1 MEKHIE
7 LLEKYWGF
15 HSFLPLQ
22 KEIIESLLSGHDTV
36 AIMATGSGKS
46 LCYQLPAVCLGGL
59 TVVISPLI
67 SLMKD
72 QVDDLNA
79 RGIPAA
85 SYNSSFGRGAKEK
98 TEVDL
103 KNNNIRLLFISPERC
118 MQPTFLE
125 SLKELPVTLIAIDE
139 AHCIS
144 EWGHHFRPEY
154 RQLSTLKLHFPL
166 VPVVAL
172 TATAIPEIRKDIS
185 IELELSD
192 PCEFVGT
199 FNRSNLHYRVLPK
212 KNSLEV
218 LLNFVGQHK
227 NDSGIIYCL
236 SKKDTEKIASTLQKN
251 GYKAL
256 AYHAGLS
263 SEVRKQTQDAFIH
276 DTVPIIC
283 ATIAFG
289 MGIDKPNVR
298 YVIHYDLPKTIE
310 SYYQETG
317 RAGRDG
323 QSSECILFYS
333 RGDIFKIRYLLER
346 DGLDECQVE
355 IALSKL
361 QDMVHYCE
369 SSSCRRKFLL
379 NYFGETY
386 PGNNCDSCDNCVQPG
401 EMIGENGSTKNTF
414 TSPYQLHTTV
424 SEDTQK
430 TIDNYPISKEIE
442 PQSSLKQIFRLNQ
455 EISDLTVK
463 LNDLKDIRDELL
475 EEALNSGTKQQG
487 NYVLQSS
494 IRRVRQLNLE
504 TFKRLY
510 PAVFMEIGS
519 VTLKDAEEIIG
530 KDKVT
535 DLCTYKET
543 ERYTVIDTEKE
554 RE

>member
-1 MEKHIE
+1 MKGLIE

-15 HSFLPLQ
+15 HTFLPLQ

-46 LCYQLPAVCLGGL
+46 LCYQLPAVYLGGL
-59 TVVISPLI
+59 TIVISPLI

-79 RGIPAA
+79 RGIPAT
-85 SYNSSFGRGAKEK
+85 SYNSSLVRSAREK
-98 TEVDL
+98 TGIDL
-103 KNNNIRLLFISPERC
+103 KNNNVRLLFISPEKC
-118 MQPTFLE
+118 MQPMFLE

-154 RQLSTLKLHFPL
+154 RHLSALKLHFPH

-172 TATAIPEIRKDIS
+172 TATAIPEIRKDIN
-185 IELELSD
+185 IQLGLSN
-192 PCEFVGT
+192 PREFVSS
-199 FNRSNLHYRVLPK
+199 FNRSNLHYNVLPK
-212 KNSLEV
+212 KDSLKV
-218 LLNFVGQHK
+218 LLNYVGQHR

-251 GYKAL
+251 GFNAL
-256 AYHAGLS
+256 PYHAGLS
-263 SEVRKQTQDAFIH
+263 SEIRRKTQDAFVH
-276 DTVPIIC
+276 GAVPIIC

-323 QSSECILFYS
+323 QPSECILFYS

-346 DGLDECQVE
+346 DGFNEHQAE

-361 QDMVHYCE
+361 QDMIQYCE
-369 SSSCRRKFLL
+369 SSSCRRKLML
-379 NYFGETY
+379 NYFGEDY
-386 PGNNCDSCDNCVQPG
+386 PGNNCGSCDNCLQPG
-401 EMIGENGSTKNTF
+401 EITANYEYTEKTF
-414 TSPYQLHTTV
+414 TSASQLLSHDN
-424 SEDTQK
+424 EDAQK
-430 TIDNYPISKEIE
+430 TINNDLFYQEGE
-442 PQSSLKQIFRLNQ
+442 PQTSLKQIFQLTQ

-463 LNDLKDIRDELL
+463 LKDLKAKKDELL
-475 EEALNSGTKQQG
+475 DAALKSGTKQQG

-510 PAVFMEIGS
+510 PDVFMEIGS
-519 VTLKDAEEIIG
+519 VTLKDAEEMIG
-530 KDKVT
+530 KEKVT
-535 DLCTYKET
+535 DLCTYKEST
-543 ERYTVIDTEKE
+543 KYTVIDTEQGK
-554 RE
+554 

>member
-1 MEKHIE
+1 MKELIE

-15 HSFLPLQ
+15 HTFLPLQ
-22 KEIIESLLSGHDTV
+22 KEIIESLLIGHDTV

-46 LCYQLPAVCLGGL
+46 LCYQLPAVYLGGL
-59 TVVISPLI
+59 TIVISPLI

-79 RGIPAA
+79 RGIPAT
-85 SYNSSFGRGAKEK
+85 SYNSSLVRSAREK
-98 TEVDL
+98 TGVDL
-103 KNNNIRLLFISPERC
+103 KNNNVRLLFISPEKC
-118 MQPTFLE
+118 MQPMFLE
-125 SLKELPVTLIAIDE
+125 SLKELSVTLIAIDE

-154 RQLSTLKLHFPL
+154 RHLSALKLHFPH

-172 TATAIPEIRKDIS
+172 TATAIPEIRKDIN
-185 IELELSD
+185 IQLGLSN
-192 PCEFVGT
+192 PREFVSS
-199 FNRSNLHYRVLPK
+199 FNRSNLHYNVLPK
-212 KNSLEV
+212 KDSQKV
-218 LLNFVGQHK
+218 LLNFVGQHR

-251 GYKAL
+251 GFNAL
-256 AYHAGLS
+256 PYHAGLS
-263 SEVRKQTQDAFIH
+263 SEIRRKTQDAFVH
-276 DTVPIIC
+276 GAVPIIC

-323 QSSECILFYS
+323 QPSECILFYS

-346 DGLDECQVE
+346 DGFNEHQAE

-361 QDMVHYCE
+361 QDMIQYCE
-369 SSSCRRKFLL
+369 SSSCRRKLML
-379 NYFGETY
+379 NYFGEDY
-386 PGNNCDSCDNCVQPG
+386 PGNNCGSCDNCLQPG
-401 EMIGENGSTKNTF
+401 EITANYEYTEKTF
-414 TSPYQLHTTV
+414 TSASQLLSHDN
-424 SEDTQK
+424 EDAQK
-430 TIDNYPISKEIE
+430 TINNDLFYQDSE
-442 PQSSLKQIFRLNQ
+442 PQTSLKQIFQLTQ

-463 LNDLKDIRDELL
+463 LKELKAMKDELL
-475 EEALNSGTKQQG
+475 DAALKSGTKQQG

-510 PAVFMEIGS
+510 PDVFMEIGS
-519 VTLKDAEEIIG
+519 VTLKDAEEMIG
-530 KDKVT
+530 KEKVT
-535 DLCTYKET
+535 DLCTYKEST
-543 ERYTVIDTEKE
+543 KYTVIDTEQGK
-554 RE
+554 

>member
-1 MEKHIE
+1 MKELIE

-15 HSFLPLQ
+15 HTFLPLQ

-46 LCYQLPAVCLGGL
+46 LCYQLPAVYLGGL
-59 TVVISPLI
+59 TIVISPLI

-79 RGIPAA
+79 RGIPAT
-85 SYNSSFGRGAKEK
+85 SYNSSLVRSAREK
-98 TEVDL
+98 TGIDL
-103 KNNNIRLLFISPERC
+103 KNNNVRLLFISPEKC
-118 MQPTFLE
+118 MQPMFLE

-154 RQLSTLKLHFPL
+154 RHLSALKLHFPH

-172 TATAIPEIRKDIS
+172 TATAIPEIRKDIN
-185 IELELSD
+185 IQLGLSN
-192 PCEFVGT
+192 PREFVSS
-199 FNRSNLHYRVLPK
+199 FNRSNLHYNVLPK
-212 KNSLEV
+212 KDTLKV
-218 LLNFVGQHK
+218 LLNYVGQHR
-227 NDSGIIYCL
+227 NDSGIVYCL

-251 GYKAL
+251 GFNAL
-256 AYHAGLS
+256 PYHAGLS
-263 SEVRKQTQDAFIH
+263 SEIRRKTQDAFVH
-276 DTVPIIC
+276 GAVPIIC

-323 QSSECILFYS
+323 QPSECILFYS

-346 DGLDECQVE
+346 DGFNEHQAE

-361 QDMVHYCE
+361 QDMIQYCE
-369 SSSCRRKFLL
+369 SSSCRRKLML
-379 NYFGETY
+379 NYFGEDY
-386 PGNNCDSCDNCVQPG
+386 PGNNCGSCDNCLQPG
-401 EMIGENGSTKNTF
+401 EITANYEYTEKTF
-414 TSPYQLHTTV
+414 TSASQLLSHDN
-424 SEDTQK
+424 EDAQK
-430 TIDNYPISKEIE
+430 TINNDLFYQDSE
-442 PQSSLKQIFRLNQ
+442 PQTSLKQIFQLTQ

-463 LNDLKDIRDELL
+463 LKDLKAKKDELL
-475 EEALNSGTKQQG
+475 DAALKSGTKQQG

-510 PAVFMEIGS
+510 PDVFMEIGS
-519 VTLKDAEEIIG
+519 VTLKDAEEMIG
-530 KDKVT
+530 KEKVT
-535 DLCTYKET
+535 DLCTYKEST
-543 ERYTVIDTEKE
+543 KYTVIDTEQGK
-554 RE
+554 

>member
-1 MEKHIE
+1 MKELIE

-15 HSFLPLQ
+15 HTFLPLQ

-46 LCYQLPAVCLGGL
+46 LCYQLPAVYLGGL
-59 TVVISPLI
+59 TIVISPLI

-79 RGIPAA
+79 RGIPAT
-85 SYNSSFGRGAKEK
+85 SYNSSLVRSAREK
-98 TEVDL
+98 TGIDL
-103 KNNNIRLLFISPERC
+103 KNNNVRLLFISPEKC
-118 MQPTFLE
+118 MQPMFLE

-154 RQLSTLKLHFPL
+154 RHLSALKLHFPH

-172 TATAIPEIRKDIS
+172 TATAIPEIRKDIN
-185 IELELSD
+185 IQLGLSN
-192 PCEFVGT
+192 PREFVSS
-199 FNRSNLHYRVLPK
+199 FNRSNLHYNVLPK
-212 KNSLEV
+212 KDSLKV
-218 LLNFVGQHK
+218 LLNYVGQHR

-251 GYKAL
+251 GFNAL
-256 AYHAGLS
+256 PYHAGLS
-263 SEVRKQTQDAFIH
+263 SEIRRKTQDAFVH
-276 DTVPIIC
+276 GAVPIIC

-323 QSSECILFYS
+323 QPSECILFYS

-346 DGLDECQVE
+346 DGFNEHQAE

-361 QDMVHYCE
+361 QDMIQYCE
-369 SSSCRRKFLL
+369 SSSCRRKLML
-379 NYFGETY
+379 NYFGEDY
-386 PGNNCDSCDNCVQPG
+386 PGNNCGSCDNCLQPG
-401 EMIGENGSTKNTF
+401 EITAKYEYTEKTF
-414 TSPYQLHTTV
+414 TSASQLLSHDN
-424 SEDTQK
+424 EDAQK
-430 TIDNYPISKEIE
+430 TINNDLFYQEGE
-442 PQSSLKQIFRLNQ
+442 PQTSLKQIFQLTQ

-463 LNDLKDIRDELL
+463 LKDLKAMKDELL
-475 EEALNSGTKQQG
+475 DAALKSGTKQQG

-510 PAVFMEIGS
+510 MDVFMEIGS
-519 VTLKDAEEIIG
+519 VTLKDAEEMIG
-530 KDKVT
+530 KEKVT
-535 DLCTYKET
+535 DLCTYKEST
-543 ERYTVIDTEKE
+543 KYTVIDTEQGK
-554 RE
+554 

>member
-1 MEKHIE
+1 MEGPIE

-22 KEIIESLLSGHDTV
+22 KEIIESLLSGHDTL

-59 TVVISPLI
+59 TIVISPLI

-85 SYNSSFGRGAKEK
+85 TYNSSLKRGVREK
-98 TEVDL
+98 TGIDL
-103 KNNNIRLLFISPERC
+103 NHNNIRLLFISPEKC
-118 MQPTFLE
+118 MQPAFLE
-125 SLKELPVTLIAIDE
+125 SLKKLPVTLIAIDE

-144 EWGHHFRPEY
+144 DWGHHFRPEY
-154 RQLSTLKLHFPL
+154 RQLSALKLHFPF

-172 TATAIPEIRKDIS
+172 TATAIPEIRKDI
-185 IELELSD
+185 IIQLGLTN
-192 PCEFVGT
+192 PREFIGS
-199 FNRSNLHYRVLPK
+199 FNRPNLFYRVIPK

-218 LLNFVGQHK
+218 LQNFVSQHR

-236 SKKDTEKIASTLQKN
+236 SKKDTEKIAATLQKN
-251 GYKAL
+251 GYNAL

-263 SEVRKQTQDAFIH
+263 GEVRKQTQDAFVH
-276 DTVPIIC
+276 GTTPIIC

-289 MGIDKPNVR
+289 MGIDKPDVR

-323 QSSECILFYS
+323 QPSECLLFYS

-346 DGLDECQVE
+346 DGISEYHAE
-355 IALSKL
+355 ITLSKL
-361 QDMVHYCE
+361 QDMIQYCE
-369 SSSCRRKFLL
+369 SSSCRRKYVL
-379 NYFGETY
+379 NYFGEDY
-386 PGNNCDSCDNCVQPG
+386 SGYNCNSCDNCVPPG
-401 EMIGENGSTKNTF
+401 EMGVNNEH
-414 TSPYQLHTTV
+414 Q
-424 SEDTQK
+424 EK
-430 TIDNYPISKEIE
+430 TISCASQLLTHGDKDAQKRITNYPISQESE
-442 PQSSLKQIFRLNQ
+442 PQTSLKQIFQISQ
-455 EISDLTVK
+455 EISDLTEK
-463 LNDLKDIRDELL
+463 LRDLRALKDELL
-475 EEALNSGTKQQG
+475 EAALKSGTKQQG

-504 TFKRLY
+504 IFKRLY
-510 PAVFMEIGS
+510 PDVFMKIAS

-535 DLCTYKET
+535 DLCTYKEST
-543 ERYTVIDTEKE
+543 RYTVIDSEQGK
-554 RE
+554 

>member
-1 MEKHIE
+1 MKELIE

-15 HSFLPLQ
+15 HTFLPLQ

-46 LCYQLPAVCLGGL
+46 LCYQLPAVYLGGL
-59 TVVISPLI
+59 TIVISPLI

-79 RGIPAA
+79 RGIPAT
-85 SYNSSFGRGAKEK
+85 SYNSSLVRSAREK
-98 TEVDL
+98 TGIDL
-103 KNNNIRLLFISPERC
+103 KNNNVRLLFISPEKC
-118 MQPTFLE
+118 MQPMFLE
-125 SLKELPVTLIAIDE
+125 SLKELSVTLIAIDE

-154 RQLSTLKLHFPL
+154 RHLSALKLHFPH

-172 TATAIPEIRKDIS
+172 TATAIPEIRKDIN
-185 IELELSD
+185 IQLGLSN
-192 PCEFVGT
+192 PRVFISS
-199 FNRSNLHYRVLPK
+199 FNRSNLHYNVLPK
-212 KNSLEV
+212 KDSQKV
-218 LLNFVGQHK
+218 LLNFVGQHR

-251 GYKAL
+251 GFNAL
-256 AYHAGLS
+256 PYHAGLS
-263 SEVRKQTQDAFIH
+263 SEIRRKTQDAFVH
-276 DTVPIIC
+276 GAVPIIC

-323 QSSECILFYS
+323 QPSECILFYS

-346 DGLDECQVE
+346 DGFNEHQAE

-361 QDMVHYCE
+361 QDMIQYCE
-369 SSSCRRKFLL
+369 SSSCRRKLML
-379 NYFGETY
+379 NYFGEDY
-386 PGNNCDSCDNCVQPG
+386 PGNNCGSCDNCLQPG
-401 EMIGENGSTKNTF
+401 EITANYEYTEKTF
-414 TSPYQLHTTV
+414 TSASQLLSHDN
-424 SEDTQK
+424 EDAQK
-430 TIDNYPISKEIE
+430 TINNDLFYQDSE
-442 PQSSLKQIFRLNQ
+442 PQTSLKQIFQLTQ

-463 LNDLKDIRDELL
+463 LKDLKAMKDELVDA
-475 EEALNSGTKQQG
+475 ALKSGTKQQG
-487 NYVLQSS
+487 NYVLLSS

-510 PAVFMEIGS
+510 PDVFMEIGS
-519 VTLKDAEEIIG
+519 VTLKDAEEMIG
-530 KDKVT
+530 KEKVT
-535 DLCTYKET
+535 DLCSYKEST
-543 ERYTVIDTEKE
+543 KYTVIDTEQGK
-554 RE
+554 

>member
-1 MEKHIE
+1 MKELIE

-15 HSFLPLQ
+15 HTFLPLQ

-46 LCYQLPAVCLGGL
+46 LCYQLPAVYLGGL
-59 TVVISPLI
+59 TIVISPLI

-79 RGIPAA
+79 RGIPAT
-85 SYNSSFGRGAKEK
+85 SYNSSLVRSAREK
-98 TEVDL
+98 TGIDL
-103 KNNNIRLLFISPERC
+103 KNNNVRLLFISPEKC
-118 MQPTFLE
+118 MQPMFLE

-154 RQLSTLKLHFPL
+154 RHLSALKLHFPH

-172 TATAIPEIRKDIS
+172 TATAIPEIRKDIN
-185 IELELSD
+185 IQLGLSN
-192 PCEFVGT
+192 PRVFISS
-199 FNRSNLHYRVLPK
+199 FNRSNLHYNVLPK
-212 KNSLEV
+212 KDSQKV
-218 LLNFVGQHK
+218 LLNFVGQHR

-251 GYKAL
+251 GFNAL
-256 AYHAGLS
+256 PYHAGLS
-263 SEVRKQTQDAFIH
+263 SEIRRKTQDAFVH
-276 DTVPIIC
+276 GAVPIIC

-323 QSSECILFYS
+323 QPSECILFYS

-346 DGLDECQVE
+346 DGFNEHQAE

-361 QDMVHYCE
+361 QDMIQYCE
-369 SSSCRRKFLL
+369 SSSCRRKLML
-379 NYFGETY
+379 NYFGEDY
-386 PGNNCDSCDNCVQPG
+386 PGNNCGSCDNCLQPG
-401 EMIGENGSTKNTF
+401 EITANYEYTEKTF
-414 TSPYQLHTTV
+414 TSASQLLSHDN
-424 SEDTQK
+424 EDAQK
-430 TIDNYPISKEIE
+430 TINNDLFYQDSE
-442 PQSSLKQIFRLNQ
+442 PQTSLKQIFQLTQ

-463 LNDLKDIRDELL
+463 LKDLKAKKDELL
-475 EEALNSGTKQQG
+475 DAALKSGTKQQG

-510 PAVFMEIGS
+510 PDVFMEIGS
-519 VTLKDAEEIIG
+519 VTLKDAEEMIG
-530 KDKVT
+530 KEKVT
-535 DLCTYKET
+535 DLCTYKEST
-543 ERYTVIDTEKE
+543 KYTVIDTEQGK
-554 RE
+554 

>member
-1 MEKHIE
+1 MKELIE

-15 HSFLPLQ
+15 HTFLPLQ

-46 LCYQLPAVCLGGL
+46 LCYQLPAVYLGGL
-59 TVVISPLI
+59 TIVISPLI

-79 RGIPAA
+79 RGIPAT
-85 SYNSSFGRGAKEK
+85 SYNSSLVRSAREK
-98 TEVDL
+98 TGIDL
-103 KNNNIRLLFISPERC
+103 KNNNVRLLFISPEKC
-118 MQPTFLE
+118 MQPMFLE

-154 RQLSTLKLHFPL
+154 RNLSALKLHFPH

-172 TATAIPEIRKDIS
+172 TATAIPEIRKDIN
-185 IELELSD
+185 IQLGLSN
-192 PCEFVGT
+192 PREFVSS
-199 FNRSNLHYRVLPK
+199 FNRSNLHYNVLPK
-212 KNSLEV
+212 KDSLKV
-218 LLNFVGQHK
+218 LLNFVGQHR
-227 NDSGIIYCL
+227 NDSGIVYCL

-251 GYKAL
+251 GFNAL
-256 AYHAGLS
+256 PYHAGLS
-263 SEVRKQTQDAFIH
+263 SEIRRKTQDAFVH
-276 DTVPIIC
+276 GAVPIIC

-323 QSSECILFYS
+323 QPSECILFYS

-346 DGLDECQVE
+346 DGFNEHQAE

-361 QDMVHYCE
+361 QDMIQYCE
-369 SSSCRRKFLL
+369 SSSCRRKLML
-379 NYFGETY
+379 NYFGEDY
-386 PGNNCDSCDNCVQPG
+386 PGNNCGSCDNCLQPG
-401 EMIGENGSTKNTF
+401 EITANYEYTEKTF
-414 TSPYQLHTTV
+414 TSASQLLSHDN
-424 SEDTQK
+424 EDAQK
-430 TIDNYPISKEIE
+430 TINNDLFYQEGE
-442 PQSSLKQIFRLNQ
+442 PQTSLKQIFQLTQ

-463 LNDLKDIRDELL
+463 LKDLKAKKDELL
-475 EEALNSGTKQQG
+475 DAALKSGTKQQG

-510 PAVFMEIGS
+510 PDVFMEIGS
-519 VTLKDAEEIIG
+519 VTLKDAEEMIG

-535 DLCTYKET
+535 DLCTYKEST
-543 ERYTVIDTEKE
+543 KYTVIDTEQGK
-554 RE
+554 